1 MNDVWFISCMI
12 EVFDPIMLFLS
23 LNCKCISGMSGTVM
37 LDCIDTVLLVI
48 NIIYFCTGYI

>member
-37 LDCIDTVLLVI
+37 LDCIHTVVLVI